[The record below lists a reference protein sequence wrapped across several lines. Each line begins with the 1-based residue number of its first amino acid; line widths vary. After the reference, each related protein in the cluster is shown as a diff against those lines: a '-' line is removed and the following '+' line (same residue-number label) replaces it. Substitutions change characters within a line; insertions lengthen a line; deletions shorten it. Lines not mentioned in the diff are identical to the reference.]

1 MSDDSISKALGID
14 PPEPQSNLALQIVDP
29 NKNNDYEFA
38 RANLFQLAQSGM
50 FALEDLLMIAKAAES
65 ARAFEVVST
74 MMKTLV
80 ETNLA
85 IMDLAKKRKHA
96 FAIAVHR
103 AHVTLQVQSPQG
115 WDASPTTP
123 LPNGQTTGA
132 NPAIPPG
139 VCPPG
144 TAVVVPQVASTP
156 ACAPMPTARPA

>member
-85 IMDLAKKRKHA
+85 IMDLAKKRKD
-96 FAIAVHR
+96 IEGKG
-103 AHVTLQVQSPQG
+103 AHTGEGSVTNTTNQVFIGSTAELQAMMKKHG
-115 WDASPTTP
+115 INARG
-123 LPNGQTTGA
+123 LH
-132 NPAIPPG
+132 IPKDDIIDGEVIEVKPDD
-139 VCPPG
+139 
-144 TAVVVPQVASTP
+144 SNE
-156 ACAPMPTARPA
+156 